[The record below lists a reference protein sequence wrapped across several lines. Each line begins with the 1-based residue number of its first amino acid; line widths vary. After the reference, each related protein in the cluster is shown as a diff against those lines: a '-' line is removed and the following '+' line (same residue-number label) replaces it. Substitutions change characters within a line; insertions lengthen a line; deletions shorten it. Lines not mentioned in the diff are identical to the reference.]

1 MKRDISLRSCAVAFL
16 SAGFLAFGMYHV
28 HSVADIT
35 EGGVLGAVLLIHHWL
50 HISPALSSLVLN
62 ALCYLFGWRTFGKSF
77 VVYSIAAALGY
88 SAFYFVC
95 EQFPPIYPQIAEMPL
110 LASVVGSIFVGVGS
124 GLCVRVGGA
133 TSGDDALAMSLF
145 KVTKVPIQWIY
156 LVSDLVVLVLSLSYI
171 PLSRIVY
178 SLLTVI
184 LSGQIIG
191 LLQNGSGTAKQ

>member
-1 MKRDISLRSCAVAFL
+1 MKRAISLRSCAVAFL

-95 EQFPPIYPQIAEMPL
+95 EQFPPIYPQIAEIPL

-133 TSGDDALAMSLF
+133 TSGDDALAMSLS

-156 LVSDLVVLVLSLSYI
+156 LISDLVVLVLSLSYI

-191 LLQNGSGTAKQ
+191 LLQKGSSTAKQ

>member
-1 MKRDISLRSCAVAFL
+1 MKKEISLRSCAVAFL

-88 SAFYFVC
+88 SVFYFVC

-133 TSGDDALAMSLF
+133 TSGDDALAMSLS

-191 LLQNGSGTAKQ
+191 LLQRGSGAAKQ

>member
-1 MKRDISLRSCAVAFL
+1 MNQKISIRSCLIAFF

-110 LASVVGSIFVGVGS
+110 LASVVGSIFVGIGS

-133 TSGDDALAMSLF
+133 TSGDDALAMSLS

-156 LVSDLVVLVLSLSYI
+156 LISDLVVLVLSLSYI

-191 LLQNGSGTAKQ
+191 LLQKGSSTAKQ

>member
-171 PLSRIVY
+171 PLSCIVY

>member
-1 MKRDISLRSCAVAFL
+1 MKRAISLRSCAVAFL

-35 EGGVLGAVLLIHHWL
+35 EGGVLGAVLPIHHWL

-95 EQFPPIYPQIAEMPL
+95 EQFPPIYPQIAEIPL

-133 TSGDDALAMSLF
+133 TSGDDALAMSLA

-156 LVSDLVVLVLSLSYI
+156 LISDLVVLVLSLSYI

-191 LLQNGSGTAKQ
+191 LLQKGSSTAKQ

>member
-1 MKRDISLRSCAVAFL
+1 MKKDISLRSCAVAFL

-133 TSGDDALAMSLF
+133 TSGDDALAMSLS

-191 LLQNGSGTAKQ
+191 LLQRGSGAAKQ

>member
-1 MKRDISLRSCAVAFL
+1 MKRAISLRSCAVAFL

-95 EQFPPIYPQIAEMPL
+95 EQFPPIYPQIAEIPL

-133 TSGDDALAMSLF
+133 TSGDDALAMSLA

-156 LVSDLVVLVLSLSYI
+156 LISDLVVLVLSLSYI

-191 LLQNGSGTAKQ
+191 LLQKGSSTAKQ

>member
-1 MKRDISLRSCAVAFL
+1 MKRAISLRSCAVAFL

-50 HISPALSSLVLN
+50 RISPALSSLVLN
-62 ALCYLFGWRTFGKSF
+62 ALCYLFGWHTFGKSF

-88 SAFYFVC
+88 SVFYFVC
-95 EQFPPIYPQIAEMPL
+95 EQFQPIYPQIAEMPL
-110 LASVVGSIFVGVGS
+110 LASVVGSIFVGIGS

-133 TSGDDALAMSLF
+133 TSGDDALAMSLS

-191 LLQNGSGTAKQ
+191 LLQKGSAAKQ

>member
-1 MKRDISLRSCAVAFL
+1 MKKDISLRSCAVAFL

-50 HISPALSSLVLN
+50 RISPALSSLVLN
-62 ALCYLFGWRTFGKSF
+62 ALCYLFGWHTFGKSF

-88 SAFYFVC
+88 SVFYFVC
-95 EQFPPIYPQIAEMPL
+95 EQFQPIYPQIAEMPL
-110 LASVVGSIFVGVGS
+110 LASVVGSIFVGIGS

-133 TSGDDALAMSLF
+133 TSGDDALAMSLS

-191 LLQNGSGTAKQ
+191 LLQKGSAAKQ

>member
-1 MKRDISLRSCAVAFL
+1 MKRDISLRSCAAAFL

-35 EGGVLGAVLLIHHWL
+35 EGGVLGAVLLIHHWF

-62 ALCYLFGWRTFGKSF
+62 GLCYLFGWRTFGKSF
-77 VVYSIAAALGY
+77 VVYSVAAALGY
-88 SAFYFVC
+88 SVFYFVC
-95 EQFPPIYPQIAEMPL
+95 ERFPPIYPQIAEMPL

-133 TSGDDALAMSLF
+133 TSGDDALAMSLS
-145 KVTKVPIQWIY
+145 KVSKVPIQWIY
-156 LVSDLVVLVLSLSYI
+156 LISDLVVLALSLSYI

-191 LLQNGSGTAKQ
+191 LLQKGSSAARQ

>member
-1 MKRDISLRSCAVAFL
+1 MKKDISLRSCAVAFL

-50 HISPALSSLVLN
+50 RISPALSSLVLN
-62 ALCYLFGWRTFGKSF
+62 ALCYLFGWHTFGKSF

-88 SAFYFVC
+88 SVFYFVC
-95 EQFPPIYPQIAEMPL
+95 EQFQPIYPQIAEMPL
-110 LASVVGSIFVGVGS
+110 LASVVGSIFVGIGS

-133 TSGDDALAMSLF
+133 TSGDDALAMSLS

-156 LVSDLVVLVLSLSYI
+156 LISDLVVLVLSLSYI

-191 LLQNGSGTAKQ
+191 LLQKGSAAKQ

>member
-1 MKRDISLRSCAVAFL
+1 MKRAISLRSCAVAFL

-95 EQFPPIYPQIAEMPL
+95 EQFSPIYPQIAEMPL

-133 TSGDDALAMSLF
+133 TSGDDALAMSLA

-156 LVSDLVVLVLSLSYI
+156 LISDLVVLVLSLSYI

-191 LLQNGSGTAKQ
+191 LLQKGSSTAKQ